1 MYFLNYSNITSS
13 KYFVLK
19 EESVK
24 YKANDRY
31 KDNLFRFIFGREE
44 NKQNLLDLY
53 NALNNSNYRNK
64 DELEI
69 NTLDNVI
76 YMRMKNDVSFVLDN
90 QMVLLEHQSKYNPNM
105 PLRGFLYFAKLYETR
120 LATEMNLKNIYYPK
134 LIKIPTPQYIVLY
147 NGTDRKI
154 GESITLKLSDAF
166 EDDDKPE
173 GYEWTAKMININ
185 LGKNKELLLKCKIL
199 GEYSSFVDCVRKYS
213 RINNDFTIAIDKAVN
228 ECIKKGILKDLLIKY
243 SVEVKNMLL
252 TEFDEEKDWAII
264 AKGFEE
270 IGYEKGIEK
279 GRKEGKEEGKKEG
292 MKEGMK
298 NIINIMLSNGTSKET
313 ILKQMNISNEEY
325 DNLIN

>member
-1 MYFLNYSNITSS
+1 MYFLNYSNVSTPKS
-13 KYFVLK
+13 YVLR
-19 EESVK
+19 EESVG

-53 NALNNSNYRNK
+53 NALNNSNYKNK

-120 LATEMNLKNIYYPK
+120 LASEMNPKNIYYPK
-134 LIKIPTPQYIVLY
+134 LVKIPTPQYIVLY

-154 GESITLKLSDAF
+154 GDNVILKLSDAF
-166 EDDDKPE
+166 EDNNKPE

-185 LGKNKELLLKCKIL
+185 VGKNKELLLKCKIL
-199 GEYSSFVDCVRKYS
+199 GEYSSFVACVRKYS
-213 RINNDFTIAIDKAVN
+213 RQYNDFTIAVDKA
-228 ECIKKGILKDLLIKY
+228 IKESIDKGILKDLLIKY
-243 SVEVKNMLL
+243 SAEVKNMLL

-270 IGYEKGIEK
+270 IGYE
-279 GRKEGKEEGKKEG
+279 EGKREEKKAIIKKLLSKGKIKE
-292 MKEGMK
+292 E
-298 NIINIMLSNGTSKET
+298 ILDLIDVTS
-313 ILKQMNISNEEY
+313 EEY
-325 DNLIN
+325 EKLIN

>member
-1 MYFLNYSNITSS
+1 MYFLNYSNVSTPKS
-13 KYFVLK
+13 YVLR
-19 EESVK
+19 EESVG

-53 NALNNSNYRNK
+53 NALNNSNYKNK

-120 LATEMNLKNIYYPK
+120 LASEMNPKNIYYPK
-134 LIKIPTPQYIVLY
+134 LVKIPTPQYIVLY

-154 GESITLKLSDAF
+154 GDNVILKLSDAF
-166 EDDDKPE
+166 EDNNKPE

-185 LGKNKELLLKCKIL
+185 VGKNKELLLKCKIL
-199 GEYSSFVDCVRKYS
+199 EEYSSFVACVRKYS
-213 RINNDFTIAIDKAVN
+213 RQYNDFTIAVDKA
-228 ECIKKGILKDLLIKY
+228 IKESIDKGILKDLLIKY
-243 SVEVKNMLL
+243 SAEVKNMLL

-270 IGYEKGIEK
+270 SGY
-279 GRKEGKEEGKKEG
+279 EEGKREEKKVIIKKLLSKGKTKE
-292 MKEGMK
+292 E
-298 NIINIMLSNGTSKET
+298 
-313 ILKQMNISNEEY
+313 ILDLIDISNEEY
-325 DNLIN
+325 DKLIN